1 MKKTLLKSVVVAV
14 LLCAGALNV
23 AAQTAYGLATALW
36 MDGDVLYS
44 GIQTASVDLGSLNA
58 DEPTDLTLGDER
70 IADYGILT
78 AAGAGNKFYA
88 FLRSDFDNDG
98 IETITLNTVNFET
111 GKMTT
116 VNGEAYGN
124 DDAHKPGYSMTGL
137 TYDESTSALY
147 GIESLYDEELGDT
160 RTVLY
165 KVDTE
170 TGELTNVKSYRGSF
184 VGVAA
189 KDGKLYMPKITIT
202 WEGKAPNMTLKSLFE
217 LYEIGTDYTMSEAPI
232 LSQEGVSGA
241 AENNHM
247 NFAPDGTLYLVMG
260 TRIYAIDLDAKTV
273 ELKGQTSKNIFGL
286 SFTKP
291 TDGGE
296 GGNVGGDDEKPSTRL
311 LVRTTRYGD
320 FMGTA
325 TGDMHKTEYYYK
337 SDNKLSRVVELGRGY
352 GELADTYSVMYL
364 TKYNYN
370 EKNQLTDTKQWQ
382 TGLYDFGDFAYALRT
397 TVNYEYDENGRLLS
411 EPDGY
416 YTLYHEYDESGNI
429 VKTTKKNAS
438 GAVVQVLEFSD
449 FAGKN
454 KPQRIE
460 SACPDHPEWT
470 TYIYTAT
477 CTYDANGNKTEEL
490 RVRDGKNVQRETWLY
505 EGTFLANYVNS
516 TFNNAGEETPYSKT
530 SYSMVDGNPNKIMHS
545 DSIYFDDEWYA
556 SSPVYYIDEYVDF
569 AGMSEIVA
577 INDLKAEKVEDALNT
592 VKLSFTAPMAAN
604 FGCAFNIYRKGEL
617 IATKSLGD
625 EGLEI
630 GPVEE
635 GMPILAYTDSAL
647 YNGDY
652 EYFVQATI
660 KPYEEELD
668 GDAPVAVG
676 YNISN
681 IAETVMDLDLP
692 AVTNL
697 TNAGQRQDE
706 NDVARVKIAWTNP
719 EDREKYGFISND
731 LHFVNYQVADT
742 VTVDPESTWLE
753 GHFNGAGTSVFVL
766 TRYKY
771 GKAISDTLDVTLLPT
786 GIETVA
792 TKTGATIS
800 FDGREVRLGDNA
812 DIAVYSAAG
821 KLEAKAA
828 DANGISLERLNPGVY
843 IVCVTKEGVTTAHK
857 VVVR

>member
-1 MKKTLLKSVVVAV
+1 MKRTLLKSVTVGV
-14 LLCAGALNV
+14 LMCVGALNV
-23 AAQTAYGLATALW
+23 AAQTAYGLTTASW
-36 MDGDVLYS
+36 MDGDDFYS
-44 GIQTASVDLGSLNA
+44 GIQTASVELGSLNA
-58 DEPTDLTLGDER
+58 EEATDLTLGDER
-70 IADYGILT
+70 IVDYGILT

-88 FLRSDFDNDG
+88 FLKSDFDNTG
-98 IETITLNTVNFET
+98 TETITLNTVNFET
-111 GKMTT
+111 GKVTT

-124 DDAHKPGYSMTGL
+124 DDAHKPGYGMSGL
-137 TYDESTSALY
+137 AYDESTSTLY
-147 GIESLYDEELGDT
+147 GIESLYDEEFGESGT
-160 RTVLY
+160 TLY
-165 KVDTE
+165 KVDTA
-170 TGELTNVKSYRGSF
+170 TGELTKVKSYRGSF

-202 WEGKAPNMTLKSLFE
+202 WEGKAPNTTQKSVID

-232 LSQEGVSGA
+232 LSQEGVSGVA
-241 AENNHM
+241 DNNHM

-260 TRIYAIDLDAKTV
+260 SRIYAIDLDAKTV
-273 ELKGQTSKNIFGL
+273 ALKGQTSKNIFGL

-291 TDGGE
+291 TEDGEGG
-296 GGNVGGDDEKPSTRL
+296 GGNVGGDDEKHSTRL
-311 LVRTTRYGD
+311 LVRSTRYGD
-320 FMGTA
+320 YMGTA

-397 TVNYEYDENGRLLS
+397 TINYEYDENGRLLS

-429 VKTTKKNAS
+429 VKTTKKNTS
-438 GAVVQVLEFSD
+438 GAVIQVFEYSD

-460 SACPDHPEWT
+460 STCPDHPDWT

-490 RVRDGKNVQRETWLY
+490 QVRDGKNLQREAWLY
-505 EGTFLANYVNS
+505 EGTFLTNYVKS

-530 SYSMVDGNPNKIMHS
+530 SYSMVDGNPNVVMHS
-545 DSIYFDDEWYA
+545 DSIYYDGVWTA
-556 SSPVYYIDEYVDF
+556 STPVYYIDEYVDF
-569 AGMSEIVA
+569 AGMSELVA
-577 INDLKAEKVEDALNT
+577 INDLKAEKVEGALNT

-617 IATKSLGD
+617 IATKSDLDLNVD
-625 EGLEI
+625 EETGVATLS
-630 GPVEE
+630 
-635 GMPILAYTDSAL
+635 YTDSDL

-652 EYFVQATI
+652 EYFVQPTI

-668 GDAPVAVG
+668 GEEPVAVG

-681 IAETVMDLDLP
+681 VAETVMDLDLP
-692 AVTNL
+692 AVTDL

-706 NDVARVKIAWTNP
+706 NDVTRVKIAWTNP
-719 EDREKYGFISND
+719 EVPEEYGFISND
-731 LHFVNYQVADT
+731 LHFVNYQIADT
-742 VTVDPESTWLE
+742 VTVDPASTWLE
-753 GHFNGAGTSVFVL
+753 GHFNGTGTSVFVL

-771 GKAISDTLDVTLLPT
+771 GKALSDTLDVTLLPT

-800 FDGREVRLGDNA
+800 FDGREVRLGENA

-828 DANGISLERLNPGVY
+828 DANGISLERLNSGVY
-843 IVCVTKEGVTTAHK
+843 VVCVTKEGVTTAHK